1 MNVMYNNS
9 TLFGAILAIGVL
21 AYLGALAFDPAHP
34 LPRLIAGY
42 VCGAAL
48 VLIGAGSFYFGAAF
62 ELPLAFS
69 GVYFFE
75 SLHMEWLGLGVLAM
89 LIGVVIMRQAYLR
102 Q

>member
-1 MNVMYNNS
+1 MNLMFYNS
-9 TLFGAILAIGVL
+9 TLFGAILAVGAL
-21 AYLGALAFDPAHP
+21 AYLGAVAFDPTHP

-75 SLHMEWLGLGVLAM
+75 SLHMEWLGLGLVAM
-89 LIGVVIMRQAYLR
+89 LVGVVIMRQAYLR
-102 Q
+102 R